1 MVRLN
6 VDMKSSIGEIADR
19 FGLPTHVLRH
29 WESMGLLAPARS
41 GGQRRYTE
49 YDLYRIAAILRAK
62 QAGLSLD
69 QIRQMITAR
78 RGERRTIL
86 REQRD
91 ELRRRIAAAQ
101 AALELIDG
109 AMSCRHEDF
118 TQCPH
123 YRQLVTERIGGEAP
137 PHRH

>member
-1 MVRLN
+1 
-6 VDMKSSIGEIADR
+6 MKSSIGEIAGR
-19 FGLPTHVLRH
+19 FGLPAHVLRH
-29 WESMGLLAPARS
+29 WESVGLLAPGRA

-49 YDLYRIAAILRAK
+49 DDLYRIAAILRAK

-69 QIRQMITAR
+69 QIRQMITTR
-78 RGERRTIL
+78 RGDRRAIL
-86 REQRD
+86 GEQRD
-91 ELRRRIAAAQ
+91 ELHRRIAAAQ

-123 YRQLVTERIGGEAP
+123 YRRLVTERIGREAP